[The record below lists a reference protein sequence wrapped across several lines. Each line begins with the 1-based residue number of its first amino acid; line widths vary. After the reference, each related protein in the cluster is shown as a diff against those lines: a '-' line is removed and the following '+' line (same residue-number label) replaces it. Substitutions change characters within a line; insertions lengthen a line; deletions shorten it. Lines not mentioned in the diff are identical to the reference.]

1 MKETFLATGSLKE
14 VTLFVKRM
22 QSKSVKDT
30 DKEKPVTKTM
40 LKEEW
45 KWDEWG
51 PHIVFDL

>member
-51 PHIVFDL
+51 PHIVYDL